1 MSAGQQMIWRL
12 SWLDKKSRIF
22 LYYFNTLR
30 LSEKHCICVFISVQ
44 SSQEEGTKQP
54 DGWDIFIGCQRS
66 DPANYK
72 SAGSAETEE
81 QTNGCNLYGGCSGI
95 KLCKAC
101 LLSGT
106 GGDKRPDTRSNQQM
120 WSRGSLRKKL
130 IRQKKSRIEDMYGK
144 QLNIRK

>member
-1 MSAGQQMIWRL
+1 MFFHQYNQVR
-12 SWLDKKSRIF
+12 KKEIVSRTDETF
-22 LYYFNTLR
+22 
-30 LSEKHCICVFISVQ
+30 
-44 SSQEEGTKQP
+44 
-54 DGWDIFIGCQRS
+54 FIGCQRS

-120 WSRGSLRKKL
+120 
-130 IRQKKSRIEDMYGK
+130 
-144 QLNIRK
+144 